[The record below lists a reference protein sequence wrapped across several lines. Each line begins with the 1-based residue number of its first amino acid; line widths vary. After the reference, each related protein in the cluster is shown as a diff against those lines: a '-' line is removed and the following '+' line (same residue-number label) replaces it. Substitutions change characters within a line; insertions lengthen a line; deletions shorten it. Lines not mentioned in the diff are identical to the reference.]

1 MRGNPMACRMPEL
14 PAYAAA
20 VLRALEGAGF
30 EAWVVGGWVRDALLG
45 SASHDVDVC
54 TSAPWQES
62 ERALLAAGLA
72 VHRTGT
78 QHGTVT
84 AVSEGKPV
92 EVTTYRVDGAYS
104 DARHPDSV
112 RFVRDVREDL
122 ARRDFTIN
130 AMAYHPERGLLDM
143 YGGAYD
149 LAAGLVRAV
158 GDARDRFDEDALR
171 VLRAV
176 RFAARYGFDVE
187 DATHE
192 ALAEFAPRL
201 ALIAQERIGQELTGI
216 FATGRM
222 AWALERE
229 RAVMVEAIPELKPLV
244 GFAQNSPYHAYDAY
258 EHTVRVVRGMEC
270 VTAGCASSAM
280 RWAALLHD
288 VAKPSTYSED
298 ESGRGHFF
306 GHPELSATM
315 ASSIMRRMAVPGEI
329 VREACALIRLHDRP
343 VTETG
348 RSLRRTVL
356 RCEELCPGKGEAVAF
371 ELLDLKR
378 ADDLGKARHC
388 WSYCSEL
395 DGVSSALRRELAA
408 HVPLSVRDLA
418 VNGSDV
424 IRERGL
430 EPGPGVGV
438 VLEGLLA
445 AVVEDG
451 VPNTREALMELLRL
465 E

>member
-1 MRGNPMACRMPEL
+1 MAVRIPEL

-54 TSAPWQES
+54 TSAPWRES

-84 AVSEGKPV
+84 AVS
-92 EVTTYRVDGAYS
+92 
-104 DARHPDSV
+104 DSV

-130 AMAYHPERGLLDM
+130 AMAYHPDRGLLDM
-143 YGGAYD
+143 FGGADD
-149 LAAGLVRAV
+149 LSAGLVRAV
-158 GDARDRFDEDALR
+158 GDARARFDEDALR

-187 DATHE
+187 ERTHE
-192 ALAEFAPRL
+192 ALSEFAPRL

-270 VTAGCASSAM
+270 VTAGCANAAM

-306 GHPELSATM
+306 GHPELSAEM

-343 VTETG
+343 VTEAG

-356 RCEELCPGKGEAVAF
+356 RCEELCPGRGEAVAF

-388 WSYCSEL
+388 WSYCSW
-395 DGVSSALRRELAA
+395 R
-408 HVPLSVRDLA
+408 
-418 VNGSDV
+418 
-424 IRERGL
+424 
-430 EPGPGVGV
+430 
-438 VLEGLLA
+438 
-445 AVVEDG
+445 
-451 VPNTREALMELLRL
+451 
-465 E
+465 

>member
-1 MRGNPMACRMPEL
+1 MIDCIPEL

-20 VLRALEGAGF
+20 VLAALETSGH

-78 QHGTVT
+78 RHGTVT

-92 EVTTYRVDGAYS
+92 EVTTYRVDGSYS

-112 RFVRDVREDL
+112 TFVSDVREDL

-130 AMAYHPERGLLDM
+130 AMAYHPERGLLDP
-143 YGGAYD
+143 YGGERD

-187 DATHE
+187 ERTHD

-216 FATGRM
+216 LATGRM

-244 GFAQNSPYHAYDAY
+244 GFAQNSPYHVHDVYG
-258 EHTVRVVRGMEC
+258 HTVRVVRGMEC
-270 VTAGCASSAM
+270 VTAGCANAAM

-288 VAKPSTYSED
+288 AAKPLAYSED

-306 GHPELSATM
+306 GHPELSAKM
-315 ASSIMRRMAVPGEI
+315 AGTIMRRMTIPGEV

-343 VTETG
+343 VTEVG

-356 RCEELCPGKGEAVAF
+356 RCDELCPGRGVALAF

-378 ADDLGKARHC
+378 ADALGKAPHC
-388 WSYCSEL
+388 RSYCSEL
-395 DGVSSALRRELAA
+395 DGVSAALRREVGEKA
-408 HVPLSVRDLA
+408 PLSVRDLA
-418 VNGSDV
+418 VNGTDV

-430 EPGPGVGV
+430 EPGPGVGA
-438 VLEGLLA
+438 VLAGLLA

-451 VPNTREALMELLRL
+451 VPNTRDALLDLLRL
-465 E
+465 

>member
-1 MRGNPMACRMPEL
+1 MRERIPEL
-14 PAYAAA
+14 PAYAAR
-20 VLRALEGAGF
+20 VLDALEGAGF

-54 TSAPWQES
+54 SSAHWRDA
-62 ERALLAAGLA
+62 ERGLRAAGLA
-72 VHRTGT
+72 VHETGT

-84 AVSEGKPV
+84 AVSDGRPV

-112 RFVRDVREDL
+112 RFVADVREDL

-130 AMAYHPERGLLDM
+130 AMAYHPVRGLLDP
-143 YGGAYD
+143 YGGAED

-158 GDARDRFDEDALR
+158 GDARARFDEDALR

-176 RFAARYGFDVE
+176 RFAARYGFAVE
-187 DATHE
+187 PETHA

-201 ALIAQERIGQELTGI
+201 ALIAHERIGQELSGV

-222 AWALERE
+222 AWALEAE
-229 RAVMVEAIPELKPLV
+229 RDVMVAAIPELVPLV
-244 GFAQNSPYHAYDAY
+244 DFAQNSRYHNRDAY
-258 EHTVRVVRGMEC
+258 LHTVGVVRGMEI
-270 VTAGCASSAM
+270 VTAGCANEAM

-288 VAKPSTYSED
+288 VAKPAAYSED
-298 ESGRGHFF
+298 VAGYGHFF
-306 GHPELSATM
+306 GHPELSAEI
-315 ASSIMRRMAVPGEI
+315 ARDVMRRMAIPTEVL
-329 VREACALIRLHDRP
+329 REACALIKLHDYP
-343 VTETG
+343 VTEKT
-348 RSLRRTVL
+348 RSIRRTL
-356 RCEELCPGKGEAVAF
+356 MRCEELCLGRGEALAF

-378 ADDLGKARHC
+378 ADALGKAPHC

-395 DGVSSALRRELAA
+395 DGVSAALRREVHAKA
-408 HVPLSVRDLA
+408 PLSVRDLA
-418 VNGSDV
+418 VNGGDV

-430 EPGPGVGV
+430 APGPGVGA
-438 VLEGLLA
+438 VLQGLLS

-451 VPNTREALMELLRL
+451 VPNTRDALLELLRL
-465 E
+465 D

>member
-1 MRGNPMACRMPEL
+1 MACRMPEL

-54 TSAPWQES
+54 TAAPWQES

-143 YGGAYD
+143 FGGADD
-149 LAAGLVRAV
+149 LATGLVRAV
-158 GDARDRFDEDALR
+158 GEARERFDEDALR

-187 DATHE
+187 ERTHE

-270 VTAGCASSAM
+270 VTAGCANAAM

-288 VAKPSTYSED
+288 VAKPATYSED

-306 GHPELSATM
+306 GHPELSAEM

-343 VTETG
+343 VTEAG

-356 RCEELCPGKGEAVAF
+356 RCEELCPGRGEAVAF

-395 DGVSSALRRELAA
+395 DIVSSALRRELSAR
-408 HVPLSVRDLA
+408 VPLSVRDLA

-438 VLEGLLA
+438 VLEGLLS

-451 VPNTREALMELLRL
+451 VPNTCEALMELLRL
-465 E
+465 Q

>member
-1 MRGNPMACRMPEL
+1 MACRMPEL

-20 VLRALEGAGF
+20 VLRALEDAGF
-30 EAWVVGGWVRDALLG
+30 EAWAVGGWVRDALLG

-54 TSAPWQES
+54 TAAPWQES

-143 YGGAYD
+143 FGGADD
-149 LAAGLVRAV
+149 LATGLVRAV
-158 GDARDRFDEDALR
+158 GEARERFDEDALR

-187 DATHE
+187 ERTHE

-244 GFAQNSPYHAYDAY
+244 GFAQNSPYHAYDSY

-270 VTAGCASSAM
+270 VTAGCA
-280 RWAALLHD
+280 
-288 VAKPSTYSED
+288 KPATYSED

-306 GHPELSATM
+306 GHPELSAKM

-343 VTETG
+343 VTEAG

-356 RCEELCPGKGEAVAF
+356 RCEELCPGRGEAVAF

-378 ADDLGKARHC
+378 ADDLGKASHC

-438 VLEGLLA
+438 VLQGLLA

-451 VPNTREALMELLRL
+451 VPNTRDALLELLRL
-465 E
+465 

>member
-1 MRGNPMACRMPEL
+1 MACRMPEL

-20 VLRALEGAGF
+20 VLRALEDAGF
-30 EAWVVGGWVRDALLG
+30 EAWAVGGWVRDALLG

-54 TSAPWQES
+54 TAAPWQES

-143 YGGAYD
+143 FGGADD
-149 LAAGLVRAV
+149 LATGLVRAV
-158 GDARDRFDEDALR
+158 GEARERFDEDALR

-187 DATHE
+187 ERTHE

-216 FATGRM
+216 F
-222 AWALERE
+222 
-229 RAVMVEAIPELKPLV
+229 IPELKPLV

-270 VTAGCASSAM
+270 VTAGCANAAM

-288 VAKPSTYSED
+288 VAKPATYSED

-306 GHPELSATM
+306 GHPELSAKM

-343 VTETG
+343 VTEAG

-356 RCEELCPGKGEAVAF
+356 RCEELCPGRGEAVAF

-378 ADDLGKARHC
+378 ADDLGKASHC

-438 VLEGLLA
+438 VLQGLLA

-451 VPNTREALMELLRL
+451 VPNTRDALLELLRL
-465 E
+465 

>member
-1 MRGNPMACRMPEL
+1 M
-14 PAYAAA
+14 
-20 VLRALEGAGF
+20 
-30 EAWVVGGWVRDALLG
+30 
-45 SASHDVDVC
+45 
-54 TSAPWQES
+54 
-62 ERALLAAGLA
+62 
-72 VHRTGT
+72 
-78 QHGTVT
+78 
-84 AVSEGKPV
+84 
-92 EVTTYRVDGAYS
+92 
-104 DARHPDSV
+104 
-112 RFVRDVREDL
+112 
-122 ARRDFTIN
+122 
-130 AMAYHPERGLLDM
+130 
-143 YGGAYD
+143 
-149 LAAGLVRAV
+149 
-158 GDARDRFDEDALR
+158 
-171 VLRAV
+171 LRAV

-187 DATHE
+187 ERTHE

-270 VTAGCASSAM
+270 VTAGCANAAM

-288 VAKPSTYSED
+288 VAKPATYSED

-306 GHPELSATM
+306 GHPELSAKM

-343 VTETG
+343 VTEAG

-356 RCEELCPGKGEAVAF
+356 RCEELCPGRGEAVAF

-378 ADDLGKARHC
+378 ADDLGKASHC

-438 VLEGLLA
+438 VLQGLLA

-451 VPNTREALMELLRL
+451 VPNTRDALLELLRL
-465 E
+465 